1 MSICLIDEHIY
12 AHESIDTRK
21 QQQIYASFMHTY
33 THEAVLPRTNHR
45 EHTPHSCTH
54 THTRQYCLVR
64 ITVSIRLIRAH
75 TLPCS
80 ANYMM
85 RNTQSNTCM
94 HRLAINHSEHAHC
107 TRPDTH
113 SNTCIHRLAINH
125 SEHAPCSCTDTHTYM
140 HASPRSN
147 HREHAPCSSANT
159 QKHMHHCL
167 AEITVSIHLAHA
179 LIHIH
184 TCIASQ
190 QFP

>member
-1 MSICLIDEHIY
+1 
-12 AHESIDTRK
+12 
-21 QQQIYASFMHTY
+21 MHTY
-33 THEAVLPRTNHR
+33 THKTVLPRTNHR

-113 SNTCIHRLAINH
+113 TPT
-125 SEHAPCSCTDTHTYM
+125 HAYI
-140 HASPRSN
+140 ASQS
-147 HREHAPCSSANT
+147 
-159 QKHMHHCL
+159 
-167 AEITVSIHLAHA
+167 ITVSMRLAHA

-184 TCIASQ
+184 TCMHRLTAITVSMHLVHQRTHKSTCIIAWPKS
-190 QFP
+190 P